1 MVTHCVIISTFRNA
15 HSIVSSLTTTI
26 RGGCNICNVYCTR
39 APWRKLQGLV
49 YNGEKYNLAG
59 WLFLLSVGRSF
70 VGWTRC
76 LIFWWCMEKEN
87 THTRIHFVGGAV
99 QSQWKKWKERKIG
112 TAGGRHFGKQKE
124 R

>member
-1 MVTHCVIISTFRNA
+1 MYIALGPLGESYKDL
-15 HSIVSSLTTTI
+15 SIME
-26 RGGCNICNVYCTR
+26 R
-39 APWRKLQGLV
+39 
-49 YNGEKYNLAG
+49 KYNLAG